1 MILHDLHVHTLRSPC
16 GTMTVGEVVARAAQ
30 LGIRSVAITDHGLT
44 MAPNRFVFH
53 IYAKRFPA
61 RWQGVRVYKGIEAN
75 VLDPEG
81 TIDVPFEVL
90 PWFDLVALGLHPI
103 DGLLPDRG
111 AAANTDAVIAAL
123 DRNPF
128 IDVLVHP
135 TQRTHPLD
143 MDRLL
148 PAMARHGVAFE
159 VNDCSHLFGKSPLG
173 VTVDALQ
180 QAVAL
185 GVPVV
190 CSSDAHVVSELGV
203 DDSATKVF
211 EKAGLD
217 IGVAV
222 NRTDEGTR
230 DFVRGRREQRGRWV
244 EERKDATT
252 KRR

>member
-1 MILHDLHVHTLRSPC
+1 MILHDLHVHTLRSSC

-30 LGIRSVAITDHGLT
+30 LGIRSVAITDHGLA
-44 MAPNRFVFH
+44 MGAARFVFH

-90 PWFDLVALGLHPI
+90 PWFDLVALGMHPI

-111 AAANTDAVIAAL
+111 AAANTDALIAAF

-128 IDVLVHP
+128 IDILVHP
-135 TQRTHPLD
+135 TQRSHPHD

-148 PAMARHGVAFE
+148 PAMARHGIAFE
-159 VNDCSHLFGKSPLG
+159 VNDCTHLFGKSPLDA
-173 VTVDALQ
+173 TVDALQ

-211 EKAGLD
+211 ERAGLD
-217 IGVAV
+217 IGIAV
-222 NRTDEGTR
+222 NRTDEGVKA
-230 DFVRGRREQRGRWV
+230 FVRERRERRKVWV
-244 EERKDATT
+244 EEQR
-252 KRR
+252 